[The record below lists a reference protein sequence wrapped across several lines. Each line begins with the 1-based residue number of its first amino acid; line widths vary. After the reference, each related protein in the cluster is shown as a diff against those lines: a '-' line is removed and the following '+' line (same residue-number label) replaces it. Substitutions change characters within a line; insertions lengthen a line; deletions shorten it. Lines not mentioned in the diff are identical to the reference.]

1 MKKDFI
7 SNKVIEITKQDNRI
21 VVSHEGIEI
30 RREGKPISIEVV
42 GTGFVY
48 LVVDCSGSM
57 SAGHKLAHAKKGA
70 LNFAKDAFTKG
81 YLTGLI
87 KFESS
92 AIHLC
97 EPQQKVSVLQRYLD
111 TMYVGGSTNM
121 AEAIQLATENLRNRR
136 GVRVMVIV
144 TDGAPDSVT
153 DALFAAQ
160 KAKKNGI
167 KIITIGTDDA
177 DRNFLRSLASET
189 ELTVVVSRDQL
200 ERSITSAVKMLPA
213 KSEFRTK

>member
-1 MKKDFI
+1 MKKDII
-7 SNKVIEITKQDNRI
+7 SNKGIEITKQDNRI

-30 RREGKPISIEVV
+30 RREGKPISVEVV

-57 SAGHKLAHAKKGA
+57 SAGHKLDHAKKGA
-70 LNFAKDAFTKG
+70 LNFAKDALTKG

-92 AIHLC
+92 ATHLC
-97 EPQQKVSVLQRYLD
+97 EPQQKVSVLQRHLD

-136 GVRVMVIV
+136 GIRVMVIV
-144 TDGAPDSVT
+144 TDGEPDSVT
-153 DALFAAQ
+153 DTLLAAQ

-177 DRNFLRSLASET
+177 NRDFLRKLASET
-189 ELTVVVSRDQL
+189 ELTVMVSRDQL
-200 ERSITSAVKMLPA
+200 ERGITSAVKMLPA

>member
-30 RREGKPISIEVV
+30 RREGKPISVEVV

-57 SAGHKLAHAKKGA
+57 SAGHKLDHAKKGA
-70 LNFAKDAFTKG
+70 LNFAKDALTKG

-87 KFESS
+87 EFASF
-92 AIHLC
+92 ATRLC
-97 EPQQKVSVLQRYLD
+97 EPQQKSSVLQQHLD
-111 TMYVGGSTNM
+111 MMNAGGSTNM
-121 AEAIQLATENLRNRR
+121 AEAIQLATENLRDRR
-136 GVRVMVIV
+136 GARVMVIV
-144 TDGAPDSVT
+144 TDGEPDSVT
-153 DALFAAQ
+153 DALLAAQ
-160 KAKKNGI
+160 KAKNKGI

-177 DRNFLRSLASET
+177 DGDFLRKLASET

-200 ERSITSAVKMLPA
+200 ERGITSAVKMLPA
-213 KSEFRTK
+213 KSEFRIK